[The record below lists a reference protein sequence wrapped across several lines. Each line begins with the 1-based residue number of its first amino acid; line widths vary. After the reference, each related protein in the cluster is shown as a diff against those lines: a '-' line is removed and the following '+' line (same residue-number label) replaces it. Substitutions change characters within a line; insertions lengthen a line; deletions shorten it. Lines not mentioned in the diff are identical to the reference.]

1 VVGWRNIDGEKLKR
15 LRSDRMLSQLDLM
28 ERTGL
33 SQATI
38 SNLERG
44 VRCAQPRTVRR
55 LAEALNV
62 EAADLL
68 REDG

>member
-38 SNLERG
+38 SNLETGARK
-44 VRCAQPRTVRR
+44 AQPRTVRK